1 MDYFSFMNN
10 DLSTPIGLLVKA
22 GTDSLL
28 IGPDWSKNLEICD
41 LVSGT
46 KDGPEH
52 GVRAIHRRL
61 QDNDPN
67 TVFLALIIM
76 EACMKNCGVH
86 FAGVV
91 NKSLLDEIAN
101 IARGSKGIKNSSE
114 ALRLIQQWGRAFES
128 SKRTYP
134 LFFDTFIGLKS
145 RGIKFPKEEE
155 AASNIFDPPEKIKSP

>member
-1 MDYFSFMNN
+1 
-10 DLSTPIGLLVKA
+10 VK
-22 GTDSLL
+22 
-28 IGPDWSKNLEICD
+28 K
-41 LVSGT
+41 
-46 KDGPEH
+46 KK
-52 GVRAIHRRL
+52 
-61 QDNDPN
+61 Q
-67 TVFLALIIM
+67 F
-76 EACMKNCGVH
+76 CGVH

-134 LFFDTFIGLKS
+134 LFFDTFIGLKA

>member
-1 MDYFSFMNN
+1 MNN
-10 DLSTPIGLLVKA
+10 DLSTPIGVLVKA

-46 KDGPEH
+46 KDGPEQ
-52 GVRAIHRRL
+52 GVKAIYRRL
-61 QDNDPN
+61 LDSDQN
-67 TVFLALIIM
+67 TVYLTLIIM

-86 FAGVV
+86 FAGAV
-91 NKSLLDEIAN
+91 NKALMDEMAN
-101 IARGSKGIKNSSE
+101 IARGSKGINNASE

-134 LFFDTFIGLKS
+134 IFFDTYFGLRSK
-145 RGIKFPKEEE
+145 GIKFPKEEE
-155 AASNIFDPPEKIKSP
+155 ASSNIFDPPQNIKSP